1 MVVFERITAAHI
13 VLADFRGYLG
23 RFVFEEAVQVGNLV
37 VDEDSGAGAFNSGC
51 LEFVV
56 ESLLTKVIV
65 LLGLV
70 YGEVVLF
77 DVTLEE
83 AAAVPLLLV
92 HEHRPSDPLAIY
104 LLLAHV

>member
-1 MVVFERITAAHI
+1 MLEGVSAAHI
-13 VLADFRGYLG
+13 VPADLRGYLG

-37 VDEDSGAGAFNSGC
+37 VDEDSGADAFNAGG
-51 LEFVV
+51 LDFVV
-56 ESLLTKVIV
+56 EGLLAEVVV

-77 DVTLEE
+77 DVALEK